1 MSNEPLTFNDLPQ
14 VVAELRDEVSG
25 MKALLL
31 NLQNR
36 PTQQR
41 ENRHRPVTPE
51 QVAEYTNIPLATIYQ
66 KLANREIPGSKPGKR
81 WVIYLDEIDKWL
93 EANRKNP
100 IPLTDEEQNA
110 AILASHKRK
119 PNKSSWQTDPIV
131 EPSKKVNVA
140 SATTSPSPKAIAET
154 SMTSL
159 TADAANDVVVSDE
172 SKNSNVWTA
181 HITLLRLFYRT
192 VAETVKE
199 TVDLAQAV
207 SHMKVAFQI
216 VHGLQLA
223 AGIEQA
229 ADDHVAEHVARNP
242 AIADSVI
249 ETAKNQLWAN
259 HLYLRVV
266 QLTHKTLKTNL
277 VLINPRKQG
286 LMMTGDIVASLC
298 HKALYLLWL
307 LARPYGL
314 YHLLLA
320 TPCLCHHL
328 NTDRARLVGFL
339 AYKHGAKIARDT
351 QNPKFLRAFLLKIRH
366 FSF

>member
-1 MSNEPLTFNDLPQ
+1 MTNNQITFNDLPQ

-140 SATTSPSPKAIAET
+140 SATTSPSPKAIA
-154 SMTSL
+154 
-159 TADAANDVVVSDE
+159 D
-172 SKNSNVWTA
+172 
-181 HITLLRLFYRT
+181 
-192 VAETVKE
+192 
-199 TVDLAQAV
+199 
-207 SHMKVAFQI
+207 
-216 VHGLQLA
+216 
-223 AGIEQA
+223 
-229 ADDHVAEHVARNP
+229 P
-242 AIADSVI
+242 AIASSNADCVNVVDIPDDSEQSNDGIHSTESDNATSIDGINASDVTSSFDRLKVI
-249 ETAKNQLWAN
+249 YKKVGNNESQAFGVWQQLSESERTAAFAHTQRLQGD
-259 HLYLRVV
+259 LSLRSYLYVYLRDKEWMRQCSYEVEGLPDACHIKQASGSSLPV
-266 QLTHKTLKTNL
+266 PIFIGRWTDHINL
-277 VLINPRKQG
+277 QAEVTVSGIKL
-286 LMMTGDIVASLC
+286 
-298 HKALYLLWL
+298 
-307 LARPYGL
+307 
-314 YHLLLA
+314 
-320 TPCLCHHL
+320 
-328 NTDRARLVGFL
+328 
-339 AYKHGAKIARDT
+339 
-351 QNPKFLRAFLLKIRH
+351 
-366 FSF
+366 FSHMAGHEYRSRYQRVISSV